1 MGSSITYWALAVS
14 ELKEILKQ
22 VNIPS
27 IKKLAYINGKTRQ
40 AMYEA
45 LDNNP
50 YRFNLYLNVYNYYN
64 ASRKLKAAKMNLD
77 LCQSRF
83 DKVKKYKKEVE
94 SE

>member
-1 MGSSITYWALAVS
+1 MVKSYIYHMS

-27 IKKLAYINGKTRQ
+27 IKQLAYINGKTRQ

-50 YRFNLYLNVYNYYN
+50 HRLNLYLNTFKYFD

-77 LCQSRF
+77 LCQSNF
-83 DKVKKYKKEVE
+83 DRVKRYKKEVE
-94 SE
+94 KC